1 MFSVVHAGSLAII
14 QIDGATL
21 VKRDRIIFLHIG
33 THKTGTTSI
42 QHFLA
47 KNAEELWHERILM
60 PSAGR
65 HLHGHHHIAWEL
77 RNDTRLEGRTGFVQQ
92 LIKELRAT
100 DLEKAVISSE
110 DFEYLSQYPK
120 ILRGFVS
127 LLREVGFEPVF
138 IVFFRERHSY
148 LTSLAAELANHGV
161 SHTMGWYREQLAAH
175 GAILVKKDWYFD
187 FNRDRF
193 VSMLTDITDAEL
205 IGLDYDACSRGA
217 GVLPKFL
224 ETLGASEAM
233 ILRARSWPR
242 MNVRQSSGR

>member
-1 MFSVVHAGSLAII
+1 MTHEPPHLHLTSIESNGGTPA
-14 QIDGATL
+14 
-21 VKRDRIIFLHIG
+21 KYDRTIFLHIG

-47 KNAEELWHERILM
+47 KNAEALRHERILM
-60 PSAGR
+60 PLAGR
-65 HLHGHHHIAWEL
+65 HLQGHHHIAWEL
-77 RNDTRLEGRTGFVQQ
+77 RNDVRLEGRTGFVQQ
-92 LIKELRAT
+92 LIEELRAT

-110 DFEYLSQYPK
+110 DFEYLSLYPK
-120 ILRGFVS
+120 ILKGFVS
-127 LLREVGFEPVF
+127 SLREIGFEPVF
-138 IVFFRERHSY
+138 IVFFRERHAY
-148 LTSLAAELANHGV
+148 LTSLAAALANHGV
-161 SHTMGWYREQLAAH
+161 TYAMDWYREQLAVH
-175 GAILVKKDWYFD
+175 DAILVKKDWYFD

-193 VSMLTDITDAEL
+193 VSVLTDITDAEL
-205 IGLDYDACSRGA
+205 IELDYDACSRGA